1 MRERGHP
8 VGQIHKGKIP
18 LARTTPFAPTRPHN
32 LSHATECPG
41 RATHRSP
48 IANQMVSARSEVG
61 ARIRPSTSM
70 GKKKKKKKHG
80 PSGTRW
86 WGTRGSRSAAS
97 PFARVSRHT
106 MYFSALGTRHTHLLC
121 FSLSALPPPGPRALE
136 QRPSRTQTKGIGAI
150 LPPLDANLRGMMMSS
165 STHAHRGR
173 SNTTNIK
180 HHHHHHHHHHQ
191 AHHSI
196 IIRRSRRRID
206 MSSSGYRDEDISR
219 AFRSERRE
227 APYTNRPRVRPSA
240 EIVPRK
246 LSRGN
251 PAEIPSS
258 PRSYE

>member
-1 MRERGHP
+1 MLQR
-8 VGQIHKGKIP
+8 
-18 LARTTPFAPTRPHN
+18 ARTIYPTRLNAPVERR
-32 LSHATECPG
+32 TD
-41 RATHRSP
+41 RRSP
-48 IANQMVSARSEVG
+48 IKWYRRGPRWEPAFV
-61 ARIRPSTSM
+61 RP
-70 GKKKKKKKHG
+70 
-80 PSGTRW
+80 PRW
-86 WGTRGSRSAAS
+86 GRRRRRRTCTGTRGSRSAAS
-97 PFARVSRHT
+97 PFARVSLHT
-106 MYFSALGTRHTHLLC
+106 MYFSALGTRHTHPLR
-121 FSLSALPPPGPRALE
+121 PPPSAHPPPEPWTLEHRAPST
-136 QRPSRTQTKGIGAI
+136 QRTPTGAI

>member
-1 MRERGHP
+1 MP
-8 VGQIHKGKIP
+8 
-18 LARTTPFAPTRPHN
+18 
-32 LSHATECPG
+32 
-41 RATHRSP
+41 RSSDAP
-48 IANQMVSARSEVG
+48 IADRQSNGIGAVRGGSPHSSVHLDGEAEEEEEYRLVSS
-61 ARIRPSTSM
+61 
-70 GKKKKKKKHG
+70 
-80 PSGTRW
+80 W

-106 MYFSALGTRHTHLLC
+106 MYFSALGTRHTQPLR
-121 FSLSALPPPGPRALE
+121 PPPSAHPPPEPWTLEHRA
-136 QRPSRTQTKGIGAI
+136 PSTEHPEDADRRD
-150 LPPLDANLRGMMMSS
+150 PPPTRREPPEDDDVQFHPCAS
-165 STHAHRGR
+165 R
-173 SNTTNIK
+173 SIK
-180 HHHHHHHHHHQ
+180 HHHHHHHHQ

-206 MSSSGYRDEDISR
+206 MSSSGYRDEDISW